1 MAISHLA
8 AGQPIDIL
16 PLGRALANTRAVAL
30 FKTEQL
36 EVMRLVLLTGKS
48 LPPHKVAGEIT
59 ILCLEGSIEVSVDGA
74 TETLKANQLMY
85 LSGGVMHSLIALEAA
100 SALLTIVLRK

>member
-16 PLGRALANTRAVAL
+16 PLGRALSQTRTSAL

-36 EVMRLVLLTGKS
+36 EVMRLVLLTGK
-48 LPPHKVAGEIT
+48 LIPPHKVAGEIT
-59 ILCLEGSIEVSVDGA
+59 ILCLEGRIEISVDGG
-74 TETLKANQLMY
+74 TQILEANQLMY
-85 LSGGVMHSLIALEAA
+85 LSGGVMHSLIALEDA